1 MHITE
6 IFLQGMDLF
15 RTAVLEKNQPIP
27 RKTIMNN
34 KTVKK
39 LDPKEVLKLLTA
51 LRRAVKAV
59 R

>member
-1 MHITE
+1 
-6 IFLQGMDLF
+6 
-15 RTAVLEKNQPIP
+15 
-27 RKTIMNN
+27 MNN

-51 LRRAVKAV
+51 LRRAVKAA